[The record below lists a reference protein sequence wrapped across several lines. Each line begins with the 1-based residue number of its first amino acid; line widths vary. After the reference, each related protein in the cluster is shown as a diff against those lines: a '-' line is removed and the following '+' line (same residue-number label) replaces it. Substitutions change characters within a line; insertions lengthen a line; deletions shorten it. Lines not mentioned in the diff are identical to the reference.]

1 MKKTFTIAFFISLT
15 LGCNAQ
21 TFENRFTRSLH
32 DVMED
37 VMRQFNIRLKYDM
50 DTTGLKLPYANF
62 RIRPYSVEETLSNIL
77 SPFDFKPVY
86 QQGNLWKVKRFEYPR
101 RQPEDGRKLIN
112 YLSSLYN
119 NRKQWEARRDSLCR
133 EVRQLLEID
142 PLLEKCSNET
152 PQVTKIRKF
161 EGYTV
166 QNFCMKTVN
175 GHTVKGSIYAPANS
189 KLKKI
194 WKGKY
199 PLIICPNGHFLNGR
213 YGKVQQQRLGTLAR
227 MGAICV
233 DYDLWGWGE
242 SEEEV
247 GSKAHQTSEAHVMQI
262 LNGVRIL
269 DWMIQRKDVDKTRI
283 GVNGGSGGGTQ
294 TVLLSVI
301 DNRFTA
307 SCPVVSLSAWFD
319 GGCPCESGKPIQLA
333 GGGTCNAELAAAFA
347 PKPMMVVS
355 DGGDWTSETPKSEY
369 PYLQRIYGFYDQK
382 EHVENI
388 HLPKER
394 HDFGPNKRNAV
405 YEFFIET
412 FSLDRAML
420 DEDKV
425 TIETENAL
433 RYNPKK

>member
-1 MKKTFTIAFFISLT
+1 MRVRKNRKNLREALIVGAGAGSFKTSLKGGQHIMGYRGFNESET
-15 LGCNAQ
+15 KELSWDDFSDPVTDRIEKEFLPANGEGDSMMSQAVTATTKLIYKWFNDGDVFDN
-21 TFENRFTRSLH
+21 TF
-32 DVMED
+32 
-37 VMRQFNIRLKYDM
+37 
-50 DTTGLKLPYANF
+50 GLQGWANDLSDYANWLDENIPEAASILE
-62 RIRPYSVEETLSNIL
+62 RIKEVGSDESAYTQLLFDLMHAVFNDEMIVKYADKPVVGTIYDCSGPYSFYTAPTCPECGQEC
-77 SPFDFKPVY
+77 DDWDY
-86 QQGNLWKVKRFEYPR
+86 QHYGMCS
-101 RQPEDGRKLIN
+101 DC
-112 YLSSLYN
+112 YN
-119 NRKQWEARRDSLCR
+119 QQWE
-133 EVRQLLEID
+133 
-142 PLLEKCSNET
+142 
-152 PQVTKIRKF
+152 
-161 EGYTV
+161 
-166 QNFCMKTVN
+166 
-175 GHTVKGSIYAPANS
+175 
-189 KLKKI
+189 
-194 WKGKY
+194 
-199 PLIICPNGHFLNGR
+199 
-213 YGKVQQQRLGTLAR
+213 
-227 MGAICV
+227 
-233 DYDLWGWGE
+233 E

-307 SCPVVSLSAWFD
+307 SCPVVSMSAWFD

-382 EHVENI
+382 EHVKNI